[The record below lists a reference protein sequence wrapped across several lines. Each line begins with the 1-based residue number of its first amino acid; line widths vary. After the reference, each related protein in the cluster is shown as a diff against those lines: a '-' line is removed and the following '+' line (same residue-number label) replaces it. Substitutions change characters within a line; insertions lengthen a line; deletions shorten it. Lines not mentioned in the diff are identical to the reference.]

1 MNRWLTGVVLV
12 PVALLLAAAIFS
24 PTATAQYVGTATTVC
39 GTVDSVTFAAAPAVR
54 GRPTFLSI
62 DGYTVI
68 AFGDVRAEF
77 KSMEALKG
85 RRVCVSG
92 PTTIFRG
99 RPEMILEDASKLKE
113 QEATKPKQ

>member
-1 MNRWLTGVVLV
+1 VNRWLISLVLAQF
-12 PVALLLAAAIFS
+12 ALLPAATALYS
-24 PTATAQYVGTATTVC
+24 PHAMAQYVGTVTTVC
-39 GTVDSVTFAAAPAVR
+39 GTVDSVTFAAAAR

-62 DGYTVI
+62 DGTTVI

-77 KSMEALKG
+77 KSMEALQG

-92 PTTIFRG
+92 PTTNFRG

-113 QEATKPKQ
+113 QEAPKPQQ

>member
-1 MNRWLTGVVLV
+1 
-12 PVALLLAAAIFS
+12 VALGPAVSLSAVAIFS
-24 PTATAQYVGTATTVC
+24 PSAATAQYVGTVTTVC

-62 DGYTVI
+62 AGTTVI

-77 KSMEALKG
+77 KSMEALQG

-99 RPEMILEDASKLKE
+99 RPEMILDDALKLKE
-113 QEATKPKQ
+113 QQASKPKQ